1 MGYVANMLER
11 DMRKQ
16 LVKLLRPLGAFA
28 VENGGC
34 HPGTPDIAYVG
45 GWIECKATNQWP
57 ARPETPVQLD
67 HDLTRQQ
74 RIWLIKWARVNG
86 RAFVMLNIDGEWLL
100 FAGIVAASAL
110 GGKEGGTRQELYDY
124 ALATW
129 NRTPKTEELLPL
141 LESNAPE

>member
-1 MGYVANMLER
+1 MIEK
-11 DMRKQ
+11 DMRGQ

-57 ARPETPVQLD
+57 ARADTPVKLD

-74 RIWLIKWARVNG
+74 RIWLMKWQRVNG
-86 RAFVMLNIDGEWLL
+86 RAFVMLNIAGEWLL
-100 FAGIVAASAL
+100 FEGLVAVAII
-110 GGKEGGTRQELYDY
+110 GNGTRDELYES

-129 NRTPKTEELLPL
+129 PRMPRTDELCPL
-141 LESNAPE
+141 LMAA

>member
-1 MGYVANMLER
+1 MIEK
-11 DMRKQ
+11 DMRGQ

-57 ARPETPVQLD
+57 ARADTPVKLD
-67 HDLTRQQ
+67 HDLTKQQ
-74 RIWLIKWARVNG
+74 RIFLMKWARAGG
-86 RAFVMLNIDGEWLL
+86 RALVMLNIAGEWLL
-100 FAGIVAASAL
+100 FDGMAAVGIL
-110 GGKEGGTRQELYDY
+110 GGDEGGTRAQLYVF

-129 NRTPKTEELLPL
+129 TCTPKTEELLPL
-141 LESNAPE
+141 LVP